1 MDDLINDYK
10 KFDYSKFKLLDNN
23 QFTLLIQDKNEIE
36 TSTFDIILH
45 KLGIDYE
52 LQYLEKNI
60 LEYTFSIRD
69 GMKIINIIHDFKIDV
84 LDIKR

>member
-1 MDDLINDYK
+1 MDNLINDYK

-23 QFTLLIQDKNEIE
+23 QFTLLIEDKKEFE
-36 TSTFDIILH
+36 TSTFDIVLY
-45 KLGIDYE
+45 KLGIEYE
-52 LQYLEKNI
+52 LQYLEKDI

-69 GMKIINIIHDFKIDV
+69 GMKIINIVHDFKIDV